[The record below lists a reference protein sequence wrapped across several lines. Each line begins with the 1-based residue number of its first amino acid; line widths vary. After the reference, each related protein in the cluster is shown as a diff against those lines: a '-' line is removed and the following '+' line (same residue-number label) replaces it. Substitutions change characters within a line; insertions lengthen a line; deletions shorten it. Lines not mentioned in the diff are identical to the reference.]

1 MRNTEVLIFEKRDN
15 DNIALSC
22 GCARCFRA
30 VYGEFAHGISLRK
43 SGWSNCAVVY
53 DDDSQN

>member
-1 MRNTEVLIFEKRDN
+1 FEQRYN
-15 DNIALSC
+15 DKIALGC